1 MSRQLEA
8 IYRDEGRAR
17 DYKRGYRNGL
27 QAAAHFLESWEGQ
40 QSKYRLG
47 DLLLMKF
54 NQVSP
59 KFQAA
64 TSEVE
69 TAKIARSFP
78 LTQSHAIL

>member
-8 IYRDEGRAR
+8 IYRDEGRTR

-27 QAAAHFLESWEGQ
+27 LAAADFLESWEGDKP
-40 QSKYRLG
+40 KYRLG

-59 KFQAA
+59 KFRPRL
-64 TSEVE
+64 
-69 TAKIARSFP
+69 AKSKRAK
-78 LTQSHAIL
+78 